1 MNNESLKQE
10 IAFQIQK
17 TNQLNNSRWIKDYMA
32 RLKSNNLSSV
42 ESILKK
48 VSRDYKNYSTAS
60 VIVSTLTFAIL
71 IMNVIW
77 KLDILIINQVSAIAL
92 ISFALIFQSFKL
104 YKLKIS
110 LEHRIFLLR
119 LIEKIDK

>member
-1 MNNESLKQE
+1 MNNENLKSE
-10 IAFQIQK
+10 IAYQIQK
-17 TNQLNNSRWIKDYMA
+17 TNQLNNSRWIKDYMS
-32 RLKSNNLSSV
+32 RLKANDLSSV

-71 IMNVIW
+71 MMNVIW
-77 KLDILIINQVSAIAL
+77 NLDSFIVKQVSVIVL
-92 ISFALIFQSFKL
+92 TSFGLIFQSFKM

>member
-32 RLKSNNLSSV
+32 RLKSNDLSSV

>member
-32 RLKSNNLSSV
+32 RLKSNDLSSV

-119 LIEKIDK
+119 LIEKTDK